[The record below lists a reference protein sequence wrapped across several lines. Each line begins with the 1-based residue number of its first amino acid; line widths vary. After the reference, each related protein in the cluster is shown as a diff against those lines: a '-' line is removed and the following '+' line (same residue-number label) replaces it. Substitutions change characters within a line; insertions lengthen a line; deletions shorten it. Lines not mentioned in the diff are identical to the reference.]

1 LREVCAE
8 GVPGWVGMSEYELVA
23 RPGAQRTLSGDI
35 PPEAL
40 RDVLHEVAGCRS
52 PTDHEKAA
60 TLRNSQLPSGLFRVR
75 VGDWRAVCRLDKPRL
90 EVICV
95 GHRDEVYDRARER
108 LEGGTR

>member
-1 LREVCAE
+1 
-8 GVPGWVGMSEYELVA
+8 MSEYELVA
-23 RPGAQRTLSGDI
+23 RPSARRTLAGDG
-35 PPEAL
+35 PPDAL
-40 RDVLHEVAGCRS
+40 RDVLHEVAGYRS

-75 VGDWRAVCRLDKPRL
+75 VSDWRAGCRLDKPRL

-95 GHRDEVYDRARER
+95 AHRDGFYDRLRER

>member
-23 RPGAQRTLSGDI
+23 RPSARRTLAGDG
-35 PPEAL
+35 PPDAL
-40 RDVLHEVAGCRS
+40 RDTLHEVAGCRS
-52 PTDHEKAA
+52 PTDHPKAA

-75 VGDWRAVCRLDKPRL
+75 VSDWRAGCRLDKPRL

-95 GHRDEVYDRARER
+95 AHRDGFYDRLRER
-108 LEGGTR
+108 LEGGR

>member
-1 LREVCAE
+1 
-8 GVPGWVGMSEYELVA
+8 MSEYELVA

-52 PTDHEKAA
+52 PTDHPKAA

-95 GHRDEVYDRARER
+95 GHRDDVYDRARER